1 MAGAFRVFLEV
12 ELLHRVRLA
21 VGIPAQ
27 EPRHRQPDIA
37 RIFGLAQRA
46 PGRVLRRREDLG
58 EVARVGQLLP
68 ALHLHDGGRDA
79 RDERTVRRRGDLRH
93 LTDQLDVRR
102 RMVEVVVADQAAE
115 GLAAELPVLRLVELL
130 EERALVPGHAL
141 EALEGPTQVRLG
153 DVQHADL
160 QHLVGLGVRH
170 QVVEATPGA
179 LDFLER
185 LVVHY

>member
-1 MAGAFRVFLEV
+1 
-12 ELLHRVRLA
+12 
-21 VGIPAQ
+21 
-27 EPRHRQPDIA
+27 
-37 RIFGLAQRA
+37 GLAQRA

-102 RMVEVVVADQAAE
+102 RVVEIVVADQAAE

-130 EERALVPGHAL
+130 EDRALVPGDAL
-141 EALEGPTQVRLG
+141 EALEGPTQIRL
-153 DVQHADL
+153 
-160 QHLVGLGVRH
+160 
-170 QVVEATPGA
+170 
-179 LDFLER
+179 
-185 LVVHY
+185 